1 MESPTH
7 KLGYTPRSQ
16 LGVPAINTS
25 ESAPESK
32 KPAALDVFAITQFR
46 WLFFGNVA
54 FFFAMQGQ
62 MLTRTLLAWELTG
75 EATSL
80 AYINLV
86 VAFPLIFAS
95 VLGGAITDR
104 VERRQLVIFGQTLI
118 TANELFI
125 LILLLQGKLEFWH
138 MLCTAFV
145 AGCAF
150 PFIMPA
156 RMAITMKVV
165 GSQRL
170 QSAMGFQ
177 SGAMNLNRILGPAVM
192 GLIVA
197 QFSYEAAYY
206 LSTALYSLAIVCM
219 FGVDRSRSDE
229 SGAKKKPL
237 LEDIALGFSYIR
249 ANRPVLIC
257 LLFGLLPMFLAMP
270 FQNILVMLAEQAW
283 NVSESGVGT
292 MMATGGAGG
301 VVGALWVVKR
311 GDDAGRMKMMLGSTI
326 AFGVCLAIFVLT
338 PVFTIALFPLLAA
351 NVFANASQTVN
362 NAAIQLLVED
372 RMRGRMS
379 SFMMLSFGLT
389 PIGVFPMAVVAD
401 NFGAVSAILGASA
414 LLIAITIVFFLLSKT
429 LRALDRSIEGVM
441 LARTA

>member
-1 MESPTH
+1 
-7 KLGYTPRSQ
+7 
-16 LGVPAINTS
+16 
-25 ESAPESK
+25 
-32 KPAALDVFAITQFR
+32 
-46 WLFFGNVA
+46 
-54 FFFAMQGQ
+54 

-86 VAFPLIFAS
+86 VAVPLIFAS
-95 VLGGAITDR
+95 LLGGAITDR
-104 VERRQLVIFGQTLI
+104 VERRQLVIVGQTLI
-118 TANELFI
+118 AANEIFI
-125 LILLLQGKLEFWH
+125 VTLLLLDKLEFWH

-165 GSQRL
+165 GPERL

-177 SGAMNLNRILGPAVM
+177 GGAMNLNRILGPAAM
-192 GLIVA
+192 GIIVA
-197 QFSYEAAYY
+197 QFSYESAYY
-206 LSTALYSLAIVCM
+206 LSITLYSLAILCM
-219 FGVDRSRSDE
+219 LGVDRSRSDE
-229 SGAKKKPL
+229 SGAVSPPL

-270 FQNILVMLAEQAW
+270 FQNILVVLAEQAW
-283 NVSESGVGT
+283 SVGESGVGT
-292 MMATGGAGG
+292 LMATGGVGG
-301 VVGALWVVKR
+301 VMGALWVVTR
-311 GDDAGRMKMMLGSTI
+311 GDEAGRMNLMLGSTI
-326 AFGVCLAIFVLT
+326 AFGFCLAIFVLT
-338 PVFTIALFPLLAA
+338 PVFAFALVPLLAA

-362 NAAIQLLVED
+362 NAAVQLLVED

-389 PIGVFPMAVVAD
+389 PIGVFPMAIMAD
-401 NFGAVSAILGASA
+401 SFGAVSAILGASV
-414 LLIAITIVFFLLSKT
+414 LLIVITIVFFLFSKT
-429 LRALDRSIEGVM
+429 LRTLDRSIDEVM
-441 LARTA
+441 LARASVRDLPESLSPAR

>member
-1 MESPTH
+1 MPDIT
-7 KLGYTPRSQ
+7 TPDT
-16 LGVPAINTS
+16 VS
-25 ESAPESK
+25 ERE
-32 KPAALDVFAITQFR
+32 KPAALDVFAVSQFR

-86 VAFPLIFAS
+86 VAVPLIFAS

-104 VERRQLVIFGQTLI
+104 VERRQLVIVGQTLI
-118 TANELFI
+118 TANEIFTLT
-125 LILLLQGKLEFWH
+125 LLLLGKLEFWH

-165 GSQRL
+165 GPQRL

-197 QFSYEAAYY
+197 QFSYEAAYH
-206 LSTALYSLAIVCM
+206 LSIALYCLAIVCM

-229 SGAKKKPL
+229 SGAEKKPL

-249 ANRPVLIC
+249 ANRSVLIC

-283 NVSESGVGT
+283 NVGERGVGT
-292 MMATGGAGG
+292 LMATGGAGG

-311 GDDAGRMKMMLGSTI
+311 GDIAGRMKMMLGSTI
-326 AFGVCLAIFVLT
+326 AFGICLAIFVLT
-338 PVFTIALFPLLAA
+338 PVFTIALLPLLAA

-389 PIGVFPMAVVAD
+389 PIGVFPMAIVAD
-401 NFGAVSAILGASA
+401 SFGAVSAILGASV

-429 LRALDRSIEGVM
+429 LRALDRSIDEAM

>member
-1 MESPTH
+1 M
-7 KLGYTPRSQ
+7 
-16 LGVPAINTS
+16 NTS

-32 KPAALDVFAITQFR
+32 KPAALDVFAVTQFR

-104 VERRQLVIFGQTLI
+104 VERRQLIIFGQTLI
-118 TANELFI
+118 TANEVFI
-125 LILLLQGKLEFWH
+125 LILLLLGKLEFWH

-311 GDDAGRMKMMLGSTI
+311 GDNAGRMKMMLGSTI

-401 NFGAVSAILGASA
+401 KFGAVSAILGASA
-414 LLIAITIVFFLLSKT
+414 LLIAITVVFFLLSKT

>member
-1 MESPTH
+1 
-7 KLGYTPRSQ
+7 
-16 LGVPAINTS
+16 
-25 ESAPESK
+25 
-32 KPAALDVFAITQFR
+32 
-46 WLFFGNVA
+46 
-54 FFFAMQGQ
+54 

-118 TANELFI
+118 TANEVFI
-125 LILLLQGKLEFWH
+125 LILLLLGKLEFWH

-229 SGAKKKPL
+229 SGAKKK
-237 LEDIALGFSYIR
+237 
-249 ANRPVLIC
+249 
-257 LLFGLLPMFLAMP
+257 
-270 FQNILVMLAEQAW
+270 
-283 NVSESGVGT
+283 
-292 MMATGGAGG
+292 
-301 VVGALWVVKR
+301 
-311 GDDAGRMKMMLGSTI
+311 
-326 AFGVCLAIFVLT
+326 
-338 PVFTIALFPLLAA
+338 
-351 NVFANASQTVN
+351 
-362 NAAIQLLVED
+362 
-372 RMRGRMS
+372 
-379 SFMMLSFGLT
+379 
-389 PIGVFPMAVVAD
+389 
-401 NFGAVSAILGASA
+401 ASA
-414 LLIAITIVFFLLSKT
+414 
-429 LRALDRSIEGVM
+429 
-441 LARTA
+441 

>member
-1 MESPTH
+1 
-7 KLGYTPRSQ
+7 
-16 LGVPAINTS
+16 
-25 ESAPESK
+25 
-32 KPAALDVFAITQFR
+32 
-46 WLFFGNVA
+46 
-54 FFFAMQGQ
+54 

-86 VAFPLIFAS
+86 IAFPLIFAS

-104 VERRQLVIFGQTLI
+104 VERRQLVIFGQALI

-125 LILLLQGKLEFWH
+125 LILLLLGKLEFWH

-206 LSTALYSLAIVCM
+206 LSTALYSLAIFCM
-219 FGVDRSRSDE
+219 FGVGHSRSDE

-283 NVSESGVGT
+283 NVGDSRVGT
-292 MMATGGAGG
+292 LMATGGAGG
-301 VVGALWVVKR
+301 VVGALWVVRR

-326 AFGVCLAIFVLT
+326 AFGICLAIFVLT
-338 PVFTIALFPLLAA
+338 PVFTIALLPLLAA

-372 RMRGRMS
+372 KVRGRMS

-389 PIGVFPMAVVAD
+389 PIGVFPMAIVAD

-429 LRALDRSIEGVM
+429 LRALDRSIEGAM

>member
-1 MESPTH
+1 M
-7 KLGYTPRSQ
+7 
-16 LGVPAINTS
+16 NTS

-32 KPAALDVFAITQFR
+32 KPAALDVFAVTQFR

-118 TANELFI
+118 TANEVFI
-125 LILLLQGKLEFWH
+125 LILLLLGKLEFWH

-192 GLIVA
+192 GFIVA

-219 FGVDRSRSDE
+219 CGVDRSRSDE

-311 GDDAGRMKMMLGSTI
+311 GDNAGRMKMMLGSTI

-401 NFGAVSAILGASA
+401 KFGAVSAILGASA
-414 LLIAITIVFFLLSKT
+414 LLIAITIVFFLLSTT

>member
-1 MESPTH
+1 M
-7 KLGYTPRSQ
+7 
-16 LGVPAINTS
+16 NTS

-32 KPAALDVFAITQFR
+32 KPAALDVFAVTQFR

-118 TANELFI
+118 TANEVFI
-125 LILLLQGKLEFWH
+125 LILLLLGKLEFWH

-311 GDDAGRMKMMLGSTI
+311 GDNAGRMKMMLGSTI

-401 NFGAVSAILGASA
+401 KFGAVSAILGASA

-429 LRALDRSIEGVM
+429 LRALDRSIDGVM

>member
-1 MESPTH
+1 
-7 KLGYTPRSQ
+7 
-16 LGVPAINTS
+16 
-25 ESAPESK
+25 
-32 KPAALDVFAITQFR
+32 
-46 WLFFGNVA
+46 
-54 FFFAMQGQ
+54 

-118 TANELFI
+118 TANEVFI
-125 LILLLQGKLEFWH
+125 LILLLLGKLEFWH

-197 QFSYEAAYY
+197 KFSYEAAYY
-206 LSTALYSLAIVCM
+206 LSTALYSLAIFCM
-219 FGVDRSRSDE
+219 FGVGRSRSDE

-311 GDDAGRMKMMLGSTI
+311 GDDAGRVKMMLGSTI

>member
-1 MESPTH
+1 
-7 KLGYTPRSQ
+7 
-16 LGVPAINTS
+16 
-25 ESAPESK
+25 
-32 KPAALDVFAITQFR
+32 
-46 WLFFGNVA
+46 
-54 FFFAMQGQ
+54 
-62 MLTRTLLAWELTG
+62 
-75 EATSL
+75 
-80 AYINLV
+80 
-86 VAFPLIFAS
+86 
-95 VLGGAITDR
+95 
-104 VERRQLVIFGQTLI
+104 
-118 TANELFI
+118 
-125 LILLLQGKLEFWH
+125 
-138 MLCTAFV
+138 
-145 AGCAF
+145 
-150 PFIMPA
+150 
-156 RMAITMKVV
+156 
-165 GSQRL
+165 
-170 QSAMGFQ
+170 
-177 SGAMNLNRILGPAVM
+177 
-192 GLIVA
+192 
-197 QFSYEAAYY
+197 
-206 LSTALYSLAIVCM
+206 M
-219 FGVDRSRSDE
+219 FGVGRSRSDE
-229 SGAKKKPL
+229 SGAKKRPL
-237 LEDIALGFSYIR
+237 LDDIALGFCYIR

-389 PIGVFPMAVVAD
+389 PIGVFPMAIVAD

-429 LRALDRSIEGVM
+429 LRALDRSIEGAM

>member
-1 MESPTH
+1 
-7 KLGYTPRSQ
+7 
-16 LGVPAINTS
+16 
-25 ESAPESK
+25 
-32 KPAALDVFAITQFR
+32 
-46 WLFFGNVA
+46 
-54 FFFAMQGQ
+54 

-104 VERRQLVIFGQTLI
+104 VERRQLVIFGQALI

-125 LILLLQGKLEFWH
+125 LILLLLGKLEFWH

-197 QFSYEAAYY
+197 KFSYEAAYY
-206 LSTALYSLAIVCM
+206 LSTALYSLAIFCM
-219 FGVDRSRSDE
+219 FGVGRSRSDE

-389 PIGVFPMAVVAD
+389 PIGVFPMAIVAD

-414 LLIAITIVFFLLSKT
+414 LLIAITIAFFLISKT
-429 LRALDRSIEGVM
+429 LRALDRSIEVVM
-441 LARTA
+441 LAKTA

>member
-1 MESPTH
+1 
-7 KLGYTPRSQ
+7 
-16 LGVPAINTS
+16 
-25 ESAPESK
+25 
-32 KPAALDVFAITQFR
+32 
-46 WLFFGNVA
+46 
-54 FFFAMQGQ
+54 

-125 LILLLQGKLEFWH
+125 LILLLLGKLEFWH

>member
-1 MESPTH
+1 M
-7 KLGYTPRSQ
+7 
-16 LGVPAINTS
+16 NTS

-32 KPAALDVFAITQFR
+32 KPAALDVFAVTQFR

-118 TANELFI
+118 TANEVFI
-125 LILLLQGKLEFWH
+125 LILLLLGKLEFWH

-301 VVGALWVVKR
+301 VVGALWVVRR
-311 GDDAGRMKMMLGSTI
+311 GDNAGRMKMMLGSTI

-401 NFGAVSAILGASA
+401 KFGAVSAILGASA

-429 LRALDRSIEGVM
+429 LRALDRSIDGVM
-441 LARTA
+441 LARTG